1 MEKYCIFYSM
11 ALEMLGRGRQIGLIN
26 AKGIYEFTKG
36 DFENNENFTSLI
48 EDYLNGK
55 ISFEDAED
63 TLFNNLVKEFK
74 TTGISDWTTIGA
86 YIGSENVFKLFSHL
100 QNDLKDKDY
109 WTVLGECYVMS
120 SFSHSNFSDIITFFQ
135 SKRSD
140 RINIMTEEEK
150 FEFDS
155 LPDEIEIY
163 RGCSEHE
170 IKSGNYRFSWT
181 TKKSVAQFF
190 AKRNKTKHGIK
201 NLVVSR
207 IIKKEEVFAYFNRRN
222 EFEIIYIQNN

>member
-1 MEKYCIFYSM
+1 M
-11 ALEMLGRGRQIGLIN
+11 ALEILGRGKQIGLIN

-36 DFENNENFTSLI
+36 DFENNENFISLI

-55 ISFEDAED
+55 ISYEDAED
-63 TLFNNLVKEFK
+63 TLFNNLIKECK

-120 SFSHSNFSDIITFFQ
+120 SFSHSNYSNIITFFQ

-190 AKRNKTKHGIK
+190 AKRNKTKYGIK

>member
-1 MEKYCIFYSM
+1 M
-11 ALEMLGRGRQIGLIN
+11 ALTLLGHGKQIGLMN
-26 AKGIYEFTKG
+26 AKALYEFTKG
-36 DFENNENFTSLI
+36 DFENNVNFISLL

-55 ISFEDAED
+55 TSYEDAED
-63 TLFNNLVKEFK
+63 TLFNNLIKEFK

-86 YIGSENVFKLFSHL
+86 YIGSENVFKIFSHL

-120 SFSHSNFSDIITFFQ
+120 SFSHSNYSNIITFFQ

-155 LPDEIEIY
+155 LPDEIKIY

-190 AKRNKTKHGIK
+190 AKRNAEIHSVKSS
-201 NLVVSR
+201 VVM
-207 IIKKEEVFAYFNRRN
+207 KKIRKADVFAFFNRRK
-222 EFEIIYIQNN
+222 EFEVLYFTEE